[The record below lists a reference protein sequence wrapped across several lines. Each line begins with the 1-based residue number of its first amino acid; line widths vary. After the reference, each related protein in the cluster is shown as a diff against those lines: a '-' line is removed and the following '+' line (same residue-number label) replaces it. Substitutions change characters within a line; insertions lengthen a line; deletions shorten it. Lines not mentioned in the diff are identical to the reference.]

1 MSVGCLEEKF
11 WQKLCKVLERPDL
24 VTAIRDEKNYPM
36 LKKELAATIAE
47 KTLAEWGE
55 LAKGS
60 DACFEP
66 VLNYDEA
73 LATEQAK
80 SDGMILDIEDQE
92 LGHYRTMGFVPKF
105 SKTPCAFYRRAPRL
119 GEHTEEVLKVLPKK

>member
-1 MSVGCLEEKF
+1 MSMGCLEEKF
-11 WQKLCKVLERPDL
+11 WAKLCKVLGRPDL
-24 VTAIRDEKNYPM
+24 VTEIRDGKNYPR
-36 LKKELAATIAE
+36 LKQELTDIIAE
-47 KTLAEWGE
+47 KTLEEWTE

-73 LATEQAK
+73 VTTEQATA
-80 SDGMILDIEDQE
+80 DEMVLEIDDPE
-92 LGHYRTMGFVPKF
+92 LGNYKTMGFVPKF

-119 GEHTEEVLKVLPKK
+119 GENTEEVLKDIAEK